1 MTQAELLILLL
12 EHLPDFYEAGRAG
25 GPSDNHG
32 SRLLL
37 FDPEL
42 DLANTNVESPFI
54 ELDRC
59 LALMKNQGKQQAV
72 RYKRLGGPNDGTQCS
87 CSLATARWH
96 LLAWYIPDR
105 YEQPRSYHRKRH
117 GRNETI
123 RPKPQPVRHK
133 DAREDRAHAG
143 LEWLT
148 AHFDWSKA
156 TPGLNHLRKEQKIQG
171 LTYVTGKA
179 A

>member
-12 EHLPDFYEAGRAG
+12 EHYPDWLEAGRG
-25 GPSDNHG
+25 GSRTDQQG

-37 FDPEL
+37 YDAEL
-42 DLANTNVESPFI
+42 DIGNTNIESPFR
-54 ELDRC
+54 ELDRA
-59 LALMKNQGKQQAV
+59 LARMKNQGQQQAV
-72 RYKRLGGPNDGTQCS
+72 QYQRQGGPHDGQTCS

-105 YEQPRSYHRKRH
+105 YQQPRSYHRKRH

-123 RPKPQPVRHK
+123 RPKPEPVRHK
-133 DAREDRAHAG
+133 DAREDRARAG
-143 LEWLT
+143 LTWLIADYNWT
-148 AHFDWSKA
+148 KA
-156 TPGLNHLRKEQKIQG
+156 TPGINWLRKEQKIQG
-171 LTYVTGKA
+171 LTHVTGKA